1 MYVRRNRQIY
11 FYIEGLNYFA
21 CMFALIESENR
32 TIITTMDASAELE
45 QFFGVYLLYNVNPQF
60 KGRTYIGF
68 TVNPN
73 RRIQQH
79 NKGKQ
84 AGGAWRTHGR
94 GPWEMVL
101 VIHGFPNE
109 ISALRFEWAWQN
121 PKKSRRL
128 KHLPAK
134 TKKETPFQYK
144 FRIVS
149 VMLNTCPWCR
159 FALTIRW
166 LKQQYIQDFS
176 LEFSPPAHMP
186 IAYGPIRIKKNAAN
200 KKSKSGASDSQGDD
214 DELLSL
220 LRKNEK
226 HIRCSICRERLKAS
240 DSNLKCVHPK
250 CSMQAHI
257 ICLAKRFLTNQP
269 GQIIPV
275 DGKCPLCRAVILWGD
290 LIRAKQGCY
299 QNLEECTSAEEDM
312 GEDDWTE
319 ELQSQVT

>member
-1 MYVRRNRQIY
+1 
-11 FYIEGLNYFA
+11 
-21 CMFALIESENR
+21 
-32 TIITTMDASAELE
+32 MDASDELE

-101 VIHGFPNE
+101 IIHGFPNE

-128 KHLPAK
+128 KHLPGK
-134 TKKETPFQYK
+134 TKKENQFQYR

-149 VMLNTCPWCR
+149 AMLNTCPWCR

-166 LKQQYIQDFS
+166 LKQQYVLDFP
-176 LEFSPPAHMP
+176 LEYNPPSHMP
-186 IAYGPIRIKKNAAN
+186 ITYGPVRIKEGKTNTRREN
-200 KKSKSGASDSQGDD
+200 DGSSNQQGDD
-214 DELLSL
+214 EEFQSL
-220 LRKNEK
+220 QRNSV
-226 HIRCSICRERLKAS
+226 RCCVCRERTRDS
-240 DSNLKCVHPK
+240 DTLLKCVHPK

-257 ICLAKRFLTNQP
+257 ICLAKKFLSSQP
-269 GQIIPV
+269 GQIVPI
-275 DGKCPLCRAVILWGD
+275 DGKCPVCKAVVLWGD
-290 LIRAKQGCY
+290 LIRARQGCY
-299 QNLEECTSAEEDM
+299 QNLEECTSAEEDA
-312 GEDDWTE
+312 EDDNWTQQ
-319 ELQSQVT
+319 LQSQVT

>member
-1 MYVRRNRQIY
+1 MRLKPRIS
-11 FYIEGLNYFA
+11 EGS
-21 CMFALIESENR
+21 ESESR
-32 TIITTMDASAELE
+32 MDASAEIE

-79 NKGKQ
+79 NKGKH

-101 VIHGFPNE
+101 IIHGFPNE

-134 TKKETPFQYK
+134 TKKENQFQYR

-149 VMLNTCPWCR
+149 AMLNTCPWCR

-166 LKQQYIQDFS
+166 LKQQYVLDFP
-176 LEFSPPAHMP
+176 LEYSPPAHMP
-186 IAYGPIRIKKNAAN
+186 IAYGPVRIKKSGTN
-200 KKSKSGASDSQGDD
+200 SKRGKTEPPNEQGDEED
-214 DELLSL
+214 IEFLSL
-220 LRKNEK
+220 LRRNEK
-226 HIRCSICRERLKAS
+226 YVRCSVCRERTKDHDTL
-240 DSNLKCVHPK
+240 LKCIHPK

-257 ICLAKRFLTNQP
+257 ICLSKKFLTNQA
-269 GQIIPV
+269 GQLIPV
-275 DGKCPLCRAVILWGD
+275 DGKCPSCKAVVLWGD
-290 LIRAKQGCY
+290 LIRAKHGCY
-299 QNLEECTSAEEDM
+299 QNLEECTSAEEDT
-312 GEDDWTE
+312 EDADWTDQ
-319 ELQSQVT
+319 LQSHVT

>member
-1 MYVRRNRQIY
+1 MN
-11 FYIEGLNYFA
+11 
-21 CMFALIESENR
+21 
-32 TIITTMDASAELE
+32 ASAEIE

-101 VIHGFPNE
+101 IIHGFPNE

-128 KHLPAK
+128 KHLPGK
-134 TKKETPFQYK
+134 TKKESQFQYR

-159 FALTIRW
+159 FSLTIRW
-166 LKQQYIQDFS
+166 LKQQYIQDFP
-176 LEFSPPAHMP
+176 LEFSPPSHMP
-186 IAYGPIRIKKNAAN
+186 IAYGPVRIKKNASN
-200 KKSKSGASDSQGDD
+200 SSKSKPDVSAELEQDSD
-214 DELLSL
+214 EEFLSL
-220 LRKNEK
+220 LKRNEK
-226 HIRCSICRERLKAS
+226 HVRCSFCRQRLK
-240 DSNLKCVHPK
+240 DNDTILKCVHPQ

-257 ICLAKRFLTNQP
+257 VCLAKRFLTNQP
-269 GQIIPV
+269 GELIPV
-275 DGKCPLCRAVILWGD
+275 DGKCPLCKAVVLWGD

-299 QNLEECTSAEEDM
+299 QNLEECTSAEEDT
-312 GEDDWTE
+312 GEDWTDQ
-319 ELQSQVT
+319 LQSQVT